1 MEALYIFNTTYNSKM
16 KSTFKILLLASV
28 SLFFSNCK
36 SDANT
41 EETIAEQTDHIMD
54 THSYA
59 QPDEAVMTHLS
70 LDLNAD
76 FALKKISGTAT
87 YTIKVAKG
95 ADSMIFDCRDLDIQ
109 KVEVDGKQVEF
120 KLGDVKEIFGQPLI
134 VPVSEKSKQV
144 VITYATP
151 PQAEALQWLN
161 PSQTAGKKL
170 PYLFTQGQAI
180 LTRTWIPIQ
189 DSPGIRITYDAK
201 VTVPNELM
209 AVMSASNP
217 QENNGTGVY
226 NFKMEQPI
234 PPYLIALA
242 IGDLEFKSVG
252 TRTGVYSEPSMVAKS
267 AFELSDMENMVEAAE
282 ALYGPYKWDR
292 YDVIVLPPSFPFGGM
307 ENPRLTFATPTIIA
321 GDKSLVAL
329 IAHELAHSWSG
340 NLVTNA
346 TWNDFWL
353 NEGFTVYFESRIME
367 ALYGKSYAAMLTS
380 LGYQGLVETVEDLDE
395 SDTHLFLD
403 LEGRNP
409 DDGMTDIAYEKGA
422 HFLMMLENTV
432 GREKFDAFLKAYF
445 NDHQFQSMTTEKFVE
460 YLNTNLLEPN
470 GVEVNID
477 EWIYGPGLPEN
488 CPIVTS
494 ERFTAVDE
502 QATAFI
508 AGKSAASLMTES
520 WSTHEWLHFIK
531 ALPYSLTIGQMQD
544 LDNAFKLT
552 ASGNREIQA
561 AWYKLAI
568 YEGYGKEIVPA
579 IRTFLVEVGRRKFLT
594 PLYSAMI
601 ESDMMAEAKSI
612 YVEARPNYHS
622 VSYNTLDDLFAK
634 AE

>member
-1 MEALYIFNTTYNSKM
+1 M
-16 KSTFKILLLASV
+16 KSTLNIFLLASIAL
-28 SLFFSNCK
+28 LFANCNNETK
-36 SDANT
+36 N
-41 EETIAEQTDHIMD
+41 EETATETTEHIMD

-59 QPDEAVMTHLS
+59 QPDKAVMTHLS
-70 LDLNAD
+70 LDLKAD
-76 FALKKISGTAT
+76 FAIKQISGTAT
-87 YTIKVAKG
+87 YDIRVAEG
-95 ADSMIFDCRDLDIQ
+95 ADQLILDSKDLDIQ
-109 KVEVDGKQVEF
+109 KVTVDGKEVAF
-120 KLGDVKEIFGQPLI
+120 TLGEVKEIFGQPLSI
-134 VPVSEKSKQV
+134 PVSEKSKKV
-144 VITYATP
+144 VITYATSP
-151 PQAEALQWLN
+151 SAEALQWLN
-161 PSQTAGKKL
+161 PSQTAGKVY

-201 VTVPNELM
+201 VAAPENLM

-217 QENNGTGVY
+217 QGKNGTGVY
-226 NFKMEQPI
+226 SFKMEQPI

-252 TRTGVYSEPSMVAKS
+252 KRTGVYSEPSMIAS
-267 AFELSDMENMVEAAE
+267 CAFELSDMENMVEAAE

-380 LGYQGLVETVEDLDE
+380 LGYQGLVESVEDLDE
-395 SDTHLFLD
+395 KDTHLFLD
-403 LEGRNP
+403 LAGRNP

-432 GREKFDAFLKAYF
+432 GRQKFDAFLKAYF
-445 NDHQFQSMTTEKFVE
+445 NDHQFQSMTTEKFVA
-460 YLNTNLLEPN
+460 YLKANLLEPN

-477 EWIYGPGLPEN
+477 EWIYGPGLPDN
-488 CPIVTS
+488 CPVVSS
-494 ERFTAVDE
+494 ERFDAVSE

-508 AGKSAASLMTES
+508 AGKSAATLKTEA
-520 WSTHEWLHFIK
+520 WTTHEWLHFIK
-531 ALPYSLTIGQMQD
+531 AMPYTLAIGQMED
-544 LDNAFKLT
+544 LDKAFGFT
-552 ASGNREIQA
+552 NSGNREIQA

-568 YEGYGKEIVPA
+568 YQGYGKKIVPA
-579 IRTFLVEVGRRKFLT
+579 IRSFLVEVGRRKFLT

-601 ESDMMAEAKSI
+601 ESGMKDEAKSI
-612 YVEARPNYHS
+612 YQEARPNYHS

-634 AE
+634 AN

>member
-1 MEALYIFNTTYNSKM
+1 M
-16 KSTFKILLLASV
+16 KSIRNIFLLASIT
-28 SLFFSNCK
+28 LLFSNCK
-36 SDANT
+36 SDAKT
-41 EETIAEQTDHIMD
+41 EESTVETTDHIMD

-59 QPDEAVMTHLS
+59 QPDKAFITHLS
-70 LDLNAD
+70 LVLNAD
-76 FALKKISGTAT
+76 FGAKQISGTAT
-87 YTIKVAKG
+87 YDIQVSAG
-95 ADSMIFDCRDLDIQ
+95 AENIIFDCKELDIQ
-109 KVEVDGKQVEF
+109 KVTVDGKEVEF
-120 KLGDVKEIFGQPLI
+120 ALGESKDIFGQPLT
-134 VPVSEKSKQV
+134 VPVSDKSKKV

-151 PQAEALQWLN
+151 PHAEALQWLN
-161 PSQTAGKKL
+161 PSQTAGKKQ

-189 DSPGIRITYDAK
+189 DSPGIRISYDAT
-201 VTVPNELM
+201 VTVPKELM

-226 NFKMEQPI
+226 TFTMAQPI

-242 IGDLEFKSVG
+242 IGDLEFKSLG
-252 TRTGVYSEPSMVAKS
+252 DRTGVYSEPSMVAKS

-367 ALYGKSYAAMLTS
+367 ALYGKSYASMLIS

-395 SDTHLFLD
+395 KDTHLFLS

-422 HFLMMLENTV
+422 HFLMMLEKEV
-432 GREKFDAFLKAYF
+432 GRTIFDAFLKSYF
-445 NDHQFQSMTTEKFVE
+445 EDHQFQSMTTDKFIV
-460 YLNTNLLEPN
+460 YLKKNLLEPN
-470 GVEVNID
+470 NVEVNID

-488 CPIVTS
+488 CPVVS
-494 ERFTAVDE
+494 SDRFTIVGE

-508 AGKSAASLMTES
+508 AGKAANSLTTEE
-520 WSTHEWLHFIK
+520 WTTHEWLHFIK
-531 ALPYSLTIGQMQD
+531 SLPYTLANGQMED
-544 LDNAFKLT
+544 LDKAFDLT
-552 ASGNREIQA
+552 HSGNREIQA

-568 YEGYGKEIVPA
+568 YQGYGKKIVPS

-601 ESDMMAEAKSI
+601 ESGMKAEAKSI
-612 YVEARPNYHS
+612 FEEARPNYHS
-622 VSYNTLDDLFAK
+622 VSYNTIDALFA
-634 AE
+634 EQN